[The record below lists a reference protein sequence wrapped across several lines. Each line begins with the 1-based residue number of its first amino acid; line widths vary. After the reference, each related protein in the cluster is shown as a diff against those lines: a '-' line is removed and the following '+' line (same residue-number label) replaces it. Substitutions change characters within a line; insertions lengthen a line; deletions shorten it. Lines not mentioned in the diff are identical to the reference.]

1 MARSLTA
8 EEKQLGSTL
17 SRLAIARGV
26 ITVLFGVFAL
36 VWPQITL
43 ATLAILITLW
53 LLIAG
58 VTGVIAAVLDRRS
71 DGHWVFHLLVGLL
84 QIGVGAYLIQRPGVT
99 IATLVALVAI
109 VLIAQGVVDAILAF
123 VDRKS
128 ATHVVMT
135 LIGALVSIIVG
146 VLIWRYPVQG
156 TLAFLWLLGLF
167 AIVYGTILITMGID
181 VNREVKA

>member
-8 EEKQLGSTL
+8 EEKQLGATL

-26 ITVLFGVFAL
+26 VTVLFGVFAL
-36 VWPQITL
+36 VWPQITV
-43 ATLAILITLW
+43 ATLAILVTLW

-58 VTGVIAAVLDRRS
+58 VTGVIGAVLDRRS

-84 QIGVGAYLIQRPGVT
+84 SIGVGAYLIQRPGVT
-99 IATLVALVAI
+99 VATMVALVAI
-109 VLIAQGVVDAILAF
+109 VLIVQGIVDAILAF

-135 LIGALVSIIVG
+135 LIGALVSVIVG

-181 VNREVKA
+181 VNREVKG